1 GLSRH
6 RRRRRAS
13 RVSAPAAPVLRVE
26 SLEVSYGA
34 IAALRGVDFEVG
46 AGEIAARI
54 GSNGAGKS
62 TLLRAI
68 SGLLRPRAGRIWF
81 EGIDITAERADR
93 RVARGISQVAAGTRS
108 SPRAAASLPA

>member
-1 GLSRH
+1 VRDESVRARHRARPRRKDRGGTARGGAQRSARDRGLSRH

-26 SLEVSYGA
+26 SLEVSYCA
-34 IAALRGVDFEVG
+34 LAALRGVDFEVG
-46 AGEIAARI
+46 AGEIAALI

-81 EGIDITAERADR
+81 
-93 RVARGISQVAAGTRS
+93 
-108 SPRAAASLPA
+108 